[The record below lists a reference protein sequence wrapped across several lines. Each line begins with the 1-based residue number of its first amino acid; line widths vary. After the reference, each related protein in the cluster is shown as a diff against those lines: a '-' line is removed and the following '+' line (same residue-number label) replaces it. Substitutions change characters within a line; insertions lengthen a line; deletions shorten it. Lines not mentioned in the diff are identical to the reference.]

1 MGAIMQEI
9 LDSLTDQ
16 LVTSATAATI
26 LAIIAYFMRDLI
38 AKFLSQ
44 KTEHRHDKKISILE
58 DKLVRERAAIADLR
72 GVVVSGINS
81 RNEKLLEKQISAT
94 EELWRAAIINKKHQM
109 ATQFLQSLN
118 IDKMN
123 EHIKEHNV
131 QELVDI
137 TAKMT
142 GVQKLIEEVS
152 DESIQKPIHSTEAEL
167 TRPFVSALSWALY
180 SAHSQ
185 TIMHAV
191 VTIISW
197 KNGVS
202 TNLLKNDDLVKAIEK
217 ALPHQ
222 TKFLQE
228 YGVGGTYFLLQELE
242 DTLLK
247 ELRRFLREG
256 EAGQEAA
263 KQAREIL
270 SASEQAQI
278 THPSSA
284 PK

>member
-1 MGAIMQEI
+1 MTKRFQSWKT
-9 LDSLTDQ
+9 SL
-16 LVTSATAATI
+16 SG
-26 LAIIAYFMRDLI
+26 
-38 AKFLSQ
+38 
-44 KTEHRHDKKISILE
+44 
-58 DKLVRERAAIADLR
+58 ERAAIADLR

-94 EELWRAAIINKKHQM
+94 EELWRAATINKKHQM

-191 VTIISW
+191 CHDHF
-197 KNGVS
+197 
-202 TNLLKNDDLVKAIEK
+202 LEK
-217 ALPHQ
+217 WCLN
-222 TKFLQE
+222 
-228 YGVGGTYFLLQELE
+228 EL
-242 DTLLK
+242 TQK
-247 ELRRFLREG
+247 RRFG
-256 EAGQEAA
+256 
-263 KQAREIL
+263 
-270 SASEQAQI
+270 
-278 THPSSA
+278 
-284 PK
+284 